1 MNNYKLIGLLVLLF
15 LLCNFAISAQPK
27 QYKSV
32 TRTLKNAQTLDMA
45 NMKISYSLEFVPDST
60 EARKKWK
67 DKKILLI
74 GETVQHFYSQYS
86 RMQDSVVTNA
96 TKDYRPYSPP
106 AGETAER
113 YDIYSNF
120 PESKRTVVENNMT
133 FNMYLYKEDLTE
145 FIWEI
150 TGESMTILDYLC
162 YKAVCTY
169 RGRIWEVWFTMDIP
183 INAGPWKFRG
193 LPGLIMK
200 ASDERQHYV
209 FECTGIEKLKK
220 PEPILM
226 YEGAYPSAVNPD
238 FKYTREMYLKALLDF
253 HENYLNSLLSMGYNV
268 RVFDDSGKL
277 LESLNTTNTTWEDQ
291 KVSYGTT
298 INARDKYRKIPYN
311 PIELE

>member
-1 MNNYKLIGLLVLLF
+1 MNNYKLISLLVLLF

-27 QYKSV
+27 QYTFV
-32 TRTLKNAQTLDMA
+32 TRTLKNSKTLDMA

-60 EARKKWK
+60 ESHKKWK

-74 GETVQHFYSQYS
+74 GETVHHFYSQYS

-96 TKDYRPYSPP
+96 TKAYKPYSPP
-106 AGETAER
+106 AEETAER

-120 PESKRTVVENNMT
+120 PENTRTVVENIMT
-133 FNMYLYKEDLTE
+133 FNMSIYKEELTDQ
-145 FIWEI
+145 IWGI
-150 TGESMTILDYLC
+150 TGEITTILDYLC

-169 RGRIWEVWFTMDIP
+169 RGRIWEAWFTMDIP

-200 ASDERQHYV
+200 VADERQHYV

-226 YEGAYPSAVNPD
+226 YEAAYPSTVNPD
-238 FKYTREMYLKALLDF
+238 FKYTRDMFLDALRDF
-253 HENYLNSLLSMGYNV
+253 HVNYLNSLLSMGYNV
-268 RVFDDSGKL
+268 RIVDSSGKVI
-277 LESLNTTNTTWEDQ
+277 ESIETPNTTWKDQ
-291 KVSYGTT
+291 NMSYWTT
-298 INARDKYRKIPYN
+298 INARDRNRKVPYN